1 MNVDEFTD
9 FLTNGLV
16 EIYQKFIFLTEKGVQ
31 IVSVILEERTL
42 TIRALQGIPMDTPP
56 LVVVTDAK
64 LMGEG

>member
-31 IVSVILEERTL
+31 IVSVILEERAL
-42 TIRALQGIPMDTPP
+42 TIGTLQGIPMDASP
-56 LVVVTDAK
+56 LVVIADAEVF
-64 LMGEG
+64 GDG